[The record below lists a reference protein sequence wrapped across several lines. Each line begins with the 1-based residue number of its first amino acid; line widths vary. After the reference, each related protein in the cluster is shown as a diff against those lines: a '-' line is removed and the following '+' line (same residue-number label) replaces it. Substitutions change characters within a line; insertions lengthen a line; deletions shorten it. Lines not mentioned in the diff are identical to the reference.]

1 MSRPMSAP
9 SHHAAPSAPVRD
21 FFLGRQPI
29 LDRNQALFGYEM
41 LFRNAASGP
50 AVIDTDMSATA
61 AVIAHAAQ
69 LGLEK
74 VIGDALGFINVD
86 DSVLMSD
93 IFVFLP
99 RERMVLEIIETMKV
113 TDPVLERIAELKG
126 HGFRFAIDDVT
137 SATLDVQRLMPLVDY
152 IKMDLRDMPLSA
164 LTAMAPSL
172 KAGKKKLVAEKV
184 ETREEFQT
192 CLDLGFDYF
201 QGFYF
206 AKPAVMSGRKLSPS
220 QVAIMELMTLVTS
233 DVDNI
238 EIERAVKKDVTLA
251 LNLLRLVN
259 TPGVGARRK
268 IDSLSQAVIVLGRRQ
283 LQRWLQIMLYAE
295 PGKRGQG
302 MTPLLMLATT
312 RGRMLELLAQR
323 LQPSQR
329 GIADVAFTVGIM
341 SLMDALFGIPMEE
354 ILEQIPVIDEVSN
367 ALLTRT
373 GFFGDLLNLAECL
386 EQMEEADDKVMP
398 ALRTLSLSTDELVEM
413 EMAAFEWSDTVV
425 RYAI

>member
-1 MSRPMSAP
+1 MSASSP
-9 SHHAAPSAPVRD
+9 HAAPSAPVRD

-29 LDRNQALFGYEM
+29 LDRNCALFGYEM

-61 AVIAHAAQ
+61 SVIAHAAQ

-99 RERMVLEIIETMKV
+99 RERMVLEIVETMKAS
-113 TDPVLERIAELKG
+113 DAVLERIAELKG
-126 HGFRFAIDDVT
+126 HGFRFALDDVT
-137 SATLDVQRLMPLVDY
+137 SATSDVQRLMPLVDY
-152 IKMDLRDMPLSA
+152 IKMDLRDLPLSA
-164 LTAMAPSL
+164 LTAMAPAL

-184 ETREEFQT
+184 ESREEFQT

-201 QGFYF
+201 QGYYF
-206 AKPAVMSGRKLSPS
+206 ARPAVMSGRKLSPS
-220 QVAIMELMTLVTS
+220 QLAIMELMTLVTS

-367 ALLTRT
+367 ALLKRT